1 MRRLNGVF
9 SQSISESQMLDALRA
24 YHVVLTRMGEPS
36 KEDAAATL
44 AKLDPLFPNASDLVN
59 RELVQILIYLKSPT
73 IVEKVCAEL
82 AKPSKP
88 PTPEAM
94 AELLSRNGGYGG
106 SVANVLKNAPDQ
118 QKMALAFSLR
128 NASVGWNF
136 DRWKT
141 YFAFLNEARTK
152 SGGASYQGFI
162 NNIERDAFANAS
174 DADRLAIEAAG
185 LKKPFKPKE
194 LPKPIGPGRE
204 WTTTDIVGLEDK
216 LKKGRNFKNGE
227 RAFAAARC
235 VVCHR
240 VGGDGGATGPDL
252 SQVAG
257 RFGIKEMAEAI
268 VEPSKVVS
276 DQYKASVVR
285 TIEGKTYVGKIVND
299 VGGKYTIV
307 TDPEDS
313 TKIVEVKKDE
323 VESVKPSNVSLMPEK
338 LLNSL
343 NENEVLDMIAYM
355 FSRGDPGHAMFKK

>member
-1 MRRLNGVF
+1 LSRFDL
-9 SQSISESQMLDALRA
+9 SKLDERQQLDLIRA
-24 YHVVLTRMGEPS
+24 CQLIFTRQGAPE
-36 KEDAAATL
+36 AAAAKAYL
-44 AKLDPLFPNASDLVN
+44 AMFEPHFPTKSDLVD
-59 RELVQILIYLKSPT
+59 RELVQVLIYLKSPT

-88 PTPEAM
+88 PTPQ
-94 AELLSRNGGYGG
+94 ELADLIARNAGYGG
-106 SVANVLKNAPDQ
+106 TVANVLKNAPDQ

-128 NASVGWNF
+128 NATVGWTF

-141 YFAFLNEARTK
+141 YFAFLAEARTK

-162 NNIERDAFANAS
+162 NNIEKDAFADAS

-185 LKKPFKPKE
+185 LRKPYKPKE

-204 WTTTDIVGLEDK
+204 WTTADVTALEAK
-216 LKKGRNFKNGE
+216 LKSGRNFKNGE

-240 VGGDGGATGPDL
+240 VGGEGGATGPDL

-257 RFGIKEMAEAI
+257 RFGVKELAEAL

-285 TIEGKTYVGKIVND
+285 TVEDKTYVGKIVND
-299 VGGKYTIV
+299 ANGVYTIV
-307 TDPEDS
+307 VDPEDS
-313 TKIVEVKKDE
+313 TKIVEVKKADVAE
-323 VESVKPSNVSLMPEK
+323 MKPSNVSLMPDK
-338 LLNSL
+338 LLNPLS
-343 NENEVLDMIAYM
+343 EAEVLDMLAYM
-355 FSRGDPGHAMFKK
+355 LSRGDPGHPMFKK